1 MPPRKRCSWRASGC
15 DGWDFFGSS
24 PPCPR
29 AGHETY
35 TGFRFTCWRTE
46 NSDAHGKA
54 LQKLDSIAETL
65 DHVDSEI
72 EEIAEWQRDHE
83 RVHDELSGG

>member
-1 MPPRKRCSWRASGC
+1 MIPEIIGALGLIV
-15 DGWDFFGSS
+15 
-24 PPCPR
+24 
-29 AGHETY
+29 AAAI
-35 TGFRFTCWRTE
+35 TGVLQRWRTE

-54 LQKLDSIAETL
+54 LQKLDSLAETL

-83 RVHDELSGG
+83 RVHDELRGTD

>member
-1 MPPRKRCSWRASGC
+1 MIYIRV
-15 DGWDFFGSS
+15 
-24 PPCPR
+24 
-29 AGHETY
+29 
-35 TGFRFTCWRTE
+35 RFTCWRTE

>member
-1 MPPRKRCSWRASGC
+1 MIPEIIGALGLIV
-15 DGWDFFGSS
+15 
-24 PPCPR
+24 
-29 AGHETY
+29 AAAI
-35 TGFRFTCWRTE
+35 TGVLQRWRTE

-83 RVHDELSGG
+83 RVHDELRGTD

>member
-1 MPPRKRCSWRASGC
+1 VLQRWCN
-15 DGWDFFGSS
+15 
-24 PPCPR
+24 
-29 AGHETY
+29 
-35 TGFRFTCWRTE
+35 E
-46 NSDAHGKA
+46 NSAAHGKA
-54 LQKLDSIAETL
+54 LEKLDSIAETL